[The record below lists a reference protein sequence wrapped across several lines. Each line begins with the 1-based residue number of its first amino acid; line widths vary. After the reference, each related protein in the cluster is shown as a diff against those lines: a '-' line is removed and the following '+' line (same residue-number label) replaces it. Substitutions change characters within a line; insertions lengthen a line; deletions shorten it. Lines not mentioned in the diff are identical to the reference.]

1 MKKTNLI
8 TPLVA
13 ALLLG
18 AGGALAHDD
27 AYLDSVAAPNGGQ
40 LRMAGPY
47 HYELVLAKEGGESQE
62 RPILV
67 YVTDHAGQAIS
78 TAGASGTATLL
89 SSQGKVTASLAP
101 DGDNRMKGV
110 ASYAAKAGMKA
121 VVGIVLAGKGP
132 EQARFTPE

>member
-1 MKKTNLI
+1 MNKTNLI

-47 HYELVLAKEGGESQE
+47 HYELVLAKEGGEPQE

-67 YVTDHAGQAIS
+67 YVTDHAGQAIP
-78 TAGASGTATLL
+78 TFGATGTATLL
-89 SSQGKVTASLAP
+89 SSQGRVTATLAP
-101 DGDNRMKGV
+101 DGDNRMKGT
-110 ASYAAKAGMKA
+110 AAYAATPGMKA
-121 VVGIVLAGKGP
+121 VVGIVLAGK
-132 EQARFTPE
+132 EAVQARFTPK

>member
-1 MKKTNLI
+1 MKKTNFI

-67 YVTDHAGQAIS
+67 YVTDHAGQAIP
-78 TAGASGTATLL
+78 TFGATGTATLL
-89 SSQGKVTASLAP
+89 SSQGRVTATLAP
-101 DGDNRMKGV
+101 DGDNRMKG
-110 ASYAAKAGMKA
+110 AAAYAATPDMKT
-121 VVGIVLAGKGP
+121 VVGIALPGKGP
-132 EQARFTPE
+132 EQARFTPK

>member
-1 MKKTNLI
+1 MKKTNFI

-47 HYELVLAKEGGESQE
+47 HYELVLAKEGGEPQE

>member
-8 TPLVA
+8 PTLVA

-18 AGGALAHDD
+18 AGGVLAHDD

-47 HYELVLAKEGGESQE
+47 HYE

-67 YVTDHAGQAIS
+67 YVTDHAGQAVS

-89 SSQGKVTASLAP
+89 SSQGKVTAILAP
-101 DGDNRMKGV
+101 DGDNRMKG
-110 ASYAAKAGMKA
+110 AAAYAATPGMKA
-121 VVGIVLAGKGP
+121 VVGIVLAGK
-132 EQARFTPE
+132 EAVQARFTPK